1 MTNKEELEIIEGELS
16 NPELNLI
23 ERIELEDRRRDLE
36 IKLGLSKECNLDDS
50 SDCES
55 CSG

>member
-23 ERIELEDRRRDLE
+23 ERIELEDRRRELE
-36 IKLGLSKECNLDDS
+36 IELGLAKECNLDDS